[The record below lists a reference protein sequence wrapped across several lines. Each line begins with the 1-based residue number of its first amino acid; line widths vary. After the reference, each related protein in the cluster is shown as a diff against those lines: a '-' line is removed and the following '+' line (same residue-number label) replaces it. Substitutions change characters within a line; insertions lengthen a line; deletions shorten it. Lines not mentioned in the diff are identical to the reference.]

1 MIRFACLVATTLV
14 LLVTSAD
21 QANAQAPLFS
31 QYTTQGAGSP
41 SAAAYPAPHW
51 SPILGGESYY
61 TYQPLMPHEMMYQH
75 SRNYY
80 NYYDG
85 GYYGGG
91 QGLIKTSVRWQAG
104 TAHMGPLP
112 FSTGVSGLLYRAKSR
127 RYNIPGGNSVGG
139 GLGSGLGSGIGG
151 QGGCL
156 RGKCGCLNGS
166 CRAKKAFSSDAILG
180 DPIDGGI
187 IDGEIISG
195 GCAGGCTADAAT
207 TIQR

>member
-1 MIRFACLVATTLV
+1 MIRYACLVATTLV
-14 LLVTSAD
+14 LLVASAD

-91 QGLIKTSVRWQAG
+91 QGLVKTSVRWQAG
-104 TAHMGPLP
+104 NAHMGPLP
-112 FSTGVSGLLYRAKSR
+112 FSTGVSGALYRVKSR
-127 RYNIPGGNSVGG
+127 RYDIPSNSSTSG
-139 GLGSGLGSGIGG
+139 GLRGR
-151 QGGCL
+151 L
-156 RGKCGCLNGS
+156 RGGFGCSSGTCG
-166 CRAKKAFSSDAILG
+166 AEEAYSSDAYLG
-180 DPIDGGI
+180 DQYE
-187 IDGEIISG
+187 GEVISG
-195 GCAGGCTADAAT
+195 GCAGGCTADAGT

>member
-14 LLVTSAD
+14 LLVASAD

-85 GYYGGG
+85 GFKGGG
-91 QGLIKTSVRWQAG
+91 QGLVKTSVRWQAG
-104 TAHMGPLP
+104 NNHMGPLP
-112 FSTGVSGLLYRAKSR
+112 FSTGVSGALYRVKAR
-127 RYNIPGGNSVGG
+127 RYNIPGGNSGIGG
-139 GLGSGLGSGIGG
+139 GLGSGRGG
-151 QGGCL
+151 RL
-156 RGKCGCLNGS
+156 RGGFGCSNGTCS
-166 CRAKKAFSSDAILG
+166 EEEAYSSDAYLG
-180 DPIDGGI
+180 DQYQ
-187 IDGEIISG
+187 GEASSG
-195 GCAGGCTADAAT
+195 GCTGGCTANAGSG
-207 TIQR
+207 IQR

>member
-14 LLVTSAD
+14 LLVASAD

-91 QGLIKTSVRWQAG
+91 QGLVKTSVRWQAG

-112 FSTGVSGLLYRAKSR
+112 FSTGVSGALYRVKSR
-127 RYNIPGGNSVGG
+127 RYDIPNGNSAGG
-139 GLGSGLGSGIGG
+139 GLRGRLRGGLGCSSGT
-151 QGGCL
+151 
-156 RGKCGCLNGS
+156 CG
-166 CRAKKAFSSDAILG
+166 AEEAYSSDAYLG
-180 DPIDGGI
+180 DQYE
-187 IDGEIISG
+187 GEVISG
-195 GCAGGCTADAAT
+195 GCAGGCTANAGSG
-207 TIQR
+207 IQR

>member
-14 LLVTSAD
+14 CLALSAD

-85 GYYGGG
+85 GFYGGG

-112 FSTGVSGLLYRAKSR
+112 FSTGVSGVLYRAKSR
-127 RYNIPGGNSVGG
+127 KYNIPSGDSAGG
-139 GLGSGLGSGIGG
+139 GLGSRLGGHGR
-151 QGGCL
+151 CL
-156 RGKCGCLNGS
+156 RGKCGCLNGG
-166 CRAKKAFSSDAILG
+166 CKAKRASSTDAFLG
-180 DPIDGGI
+180 DPVE
-187 IDGEIISG
+187 GEIISG
-195 GCAGGCTADAAT
+195 GCAGGCTADAGT
-207 TIQR
+207 SIQR

>member
-14 LLVTSAD
+14 LLVASAD

-80 NYYDG
+80 NYYDAG
-85 GYYGGG
+85 FKGGG
-91 QGLIKTSVRWQAG
+91 QGLVKTSVRWQAG
-104 TAHMGPLP
+104 NNHMGPLP
-112 FSTGVSGLLYRAKSR
+112 FSTGVSGVLYRVKSR
-127 RYNIPGGNSVGG
+127 KYNIPNNSSGG
-139 GLGSGLGSGIGG
+139 GIGR
-151 QGGCL
+151 GCL
-156 RGKCGCLNGS
+156 RGGCGCLNGG
-166 CRAKKAFSSDAILG
+166 CKAKRAYSSDAYIG
-180 DPIDGGI
+180 DQYE
-187 IDGEIISG
+187 GETISG
-195 GCAGGCTADAAT
+195 CTGGCTADANSN
-207 TIQR
+207 IQR